1 MYVVGEEAPPLLAVT
16 VTDDVRDTPPNEA
29 VMVAVPA
36 LAAVTVDVVLELPE
50 GIVAFA
56 GTVATE
62 VLEDERTTDVD
73 VDTAPLIPIV
83 RVCAFPGAKD
93 TVAGVND
100 DNVGVGGVVPP
111 PPDDGVPPVA
121 INKCPR

>member
-1 MYVVGEEAPPLLAVT
+1 MYVVGEEVPPLLAVT
-16 VTDDVRDTPPNEA
+16 VTDDVRDTPPSEA

-62 VLEDERTTDVD
+62 VLEDERAIAVD
-73 VDTAPLIPIV
+73 ADTAPLIPIV

-111 PPDDGVPPVA
+111 PPVAGAPPVA
-121 INKCPR
+121 IKR